1 MSALFDR
8 SGKPNI
14 GDALETA
21 VLHELKRRNAEVA
34 YVRTPAG
41 FEVDFYAR
49 TAPGEELLI
58 QVCATLD
65 DPATLA
71 REVRALQDAAVL
83 YPKAK
88 RILIALDLPAAQA
101 SVDGLAIVRASDWLL
116 GAG

>member
-1 MSALFDR
+1 MSDSLDFTQKPTVLVVDDTIDNLTLMTAL
-8 SGKPNI
+8 
-14 GDALETA
+14 
-21 VLHELKRRNAEVA
+21 LKDLYRVK
-34 YVRTPAG
+34 V
-41 FEVDFYAR
+41 
-49 TAPGEELLI
+49 
-58 QVCATLD
+58 
-65 DPATLA
+65 A